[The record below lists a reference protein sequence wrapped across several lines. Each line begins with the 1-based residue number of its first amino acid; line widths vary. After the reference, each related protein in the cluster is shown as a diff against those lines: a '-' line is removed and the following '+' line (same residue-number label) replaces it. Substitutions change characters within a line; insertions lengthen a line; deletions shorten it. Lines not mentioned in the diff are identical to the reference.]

1 MPRLSTS
8 QSRSAFFMPP
18 MKDAPPQPDPKLLG
32 LQDYVASGRVFL
44 GPGYFFP
51 AAIPIEPYLQQ
62 FIFSGDV
69 EAFLAALDTD
79 WKRLAIR
86 LSA

>member
-1 MPRLSTS
+1 M
-8 QSRSAFFMPP
+8 
-18 MKDAPPQPDPKLLG
+18 
-32 LQDYVASGRVFL
+32 FL